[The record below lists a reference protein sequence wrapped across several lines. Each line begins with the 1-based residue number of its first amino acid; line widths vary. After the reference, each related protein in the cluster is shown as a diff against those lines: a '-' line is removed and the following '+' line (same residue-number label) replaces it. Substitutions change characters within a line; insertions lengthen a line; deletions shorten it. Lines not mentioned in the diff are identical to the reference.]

1 MSNRIKSFF
10 NKEAFDFSK
19 GYVDPFQFHKT
30 CFILLKAF
38 QVFDEPIPKWTY
50 FFRYLLKSVIL
61 FCGLSALSILAMGL
75 YHGID
80 ELDIVYLTESGT
92 YFLIMIYKLLILWS
106 TRTDLPEYHK
116 FLEILREDFLLVCC
130 GDSTYRKN
138 FFRKQLE
145 TWKYCLYFMI
155 FIGSIGISM
164 MFISI
169 LQLILWYSTDL
180 ATEQSKRPLIFP
192 FWAFKTDF
200 GKTPIYE
207 ISFVYANVCVSAY
220 ILNYLFMMK
229 TQILWVR
236 EIATKADMVIWS
248 VEDLLKGVHPATKQN
263 ERYFSA
269 LIKYRMRKIVQMHQS
284 MLDLLRYYAK
294 VYTKFLMFEQK
305 VCAPVVCLSAY
316 CITKR
321 LEEGEFNIVLA
332 LLCAATIISVFVPSY
347 LCSFLA
353 LKVSSICFACWNT
366 PFWNANP
373 IIRPYLV
380 LIMQRSLRPLPIKTP
395 GFEEV
400 SLQTFSNKMA
410 SAYSFYNMLRQ
421 ANI

>member
-1 MSNRIKSFF
+1 
-10 NKEAFDFSK
+10 
-19 GYVDPFQFHKT
+19 
-30 CFILLKAF
+30 
-38 QVFDEPIPKWTY
+38 
-50 FFRYLLKSVIL
+50 
-61 FCGLSALSILAMGL
+61 MGL

-130 GDSTYRKN
+130 G
-138 FFRKQLE
+138 
-145 TWKYCLYFMI
+145 
-155 FIGSIGISM
+155 SIGISM

-169 LQLILWYSTDL
+169 LQLILWYSTGL

-200 GKTPIYE
+200 
-207 ISFVYANVCVSAY
+207 V
-220 ILNYLFMMK
+220 MMK

-316 CITKR
+316 CITK
-321 LEEGEFNIVLA
+321 
-332 LLCAATIISVFVPSY
+332 
-347 LCSFLA
+347 
-353 LKVSSICFACWNT
+353 VSSICFACWNT